1 MECWSTGVMG
11 SETKNFYSVRNPT
24 LHYSNTPVLHSA
36 LKQAR
41 RHTASAV
48 LYRRNN
54 GNRVIDVVELDE
66 SQLIRRARAFYA
78 DDQK

>member
-1 MECWSTGVMG
+1 MG
-11 SETKNFYSVRNPT
+11 SETENLYSVRNPT

-66 SQLIRRARAFYA
+66 SQFNSARTGFLCR
-78 DDQK
+78 

>member
-1 MECWSTGVMG
+1 VKNRSDGVLECWS
-11 SETKNFYSVRNPT
+11 
-24 LHYSNTPVLHSA
+24 
-36 LKQAR
+36 
-41 RHTASAV
+41 
-48 LYRRNN
+48 N

>member
-1 MECWSTGVMG
+1 
-11 SETKNFYSVRNPT
+11 
-24 LHYSNTPVLHSA
+24 

-66 SQLIRRARAFYA
+66 SQLTRRARAFYA